1 MGAWNDGR
9 VSRSSKINRF
19 GSRNDSQPSM
29 ELSSSSHVEIEWLD
43 DIDGEN
49 HASKSPQNPLTTI
62 FGERYWRELLH
73 LDPSGGLGSSFQL
86 NMTDLV
92 GEFDETLAWK
102 EADKFENDKL
112 PSEESLT
119 GPRGRKISLSQSNPA
134 S

>member
-29 ELSSSSHVEIEWLD
+29 EISSSFHVEIEGLD

-49 HASKSPQNPLTTI
+49 NASKSPQNPPKTV
-62 FGERYWRELLH
+62 GDKHRRELLH
-73 LDPSGGLGSSFQL
+73 LDPFGGLDSSFQL
-86 NMTDLV
+86 NMTELAEEYDKA
-92 GEFDETLAWK
+92 LAWT
-102 EADKFENDKL
+102 EADKFNDGKSL
-112 PSEESLT
+112 GEECLT
-119 GPRGRKISLSQSNPA
+119 GPQGWKVSLSQSNPA